1 MECQTASQVEPE
13 TQRDSDHEESGKPVE
28 PNNAAT
34 DDTRDSFTP
43 QESEDQFS
51 LLSSQL
57 FQQEDEAYKE
67 SPSSSPVPSVEPA
80 ASENETPTAIVPTAG
95 SSASQDAEPST
106 SAGKGLW
113 DKARQLAS
121 QRRRSQ
127 LEHNRVMSNDDG
139 KIAICVTGFSQMW
152 HKSLNFITSFNQST
166 LPIPKYLPKRKP

>member
-57 FQQEDEAYKE
+57 FEHEDEAHKE
-67 SPSSSPVPSVEPA
+67 SPSSSPVSSVEPA
-80 ASENETPTAIVPTAG
+80 ALETPTAAVPTAG
-95 SSASQDAEPST
+95 SSASEDAEPST
-106 SAGKGLW
+106 SAGKGFW

-121 QRRRSQ
+121 QRRWI
-127 LEHNRVMSNDDG
+127 EHNRVLSTNDG
-139 KIAICVTGFSQMW
+139 KITI
-152 HKSLNFITSFNQST
+152 
-166 LPIPKYLPKRKP
+166 